1 MSVTTGYIKPWGSY
15 SITLE
20 SSKCKVKTVEV
31 EPKHRLSYQY
41 HTKRDENWVIIQGIA
56 KVTIDGKI
64 EYLKAGNQTTIKRL
78 QKHRV
83 ENVGKELLIF
93 IEVQTGEYFGED
105 DIVRI
110 EDDYDRV

>member
-1 MSVTTGYIKPWGSY
+1 MEDIDIRPWGGYIV
-15 SITLE
+15 TLE
-20 SSKCKVKTVEV
+20 TKRVKNKEISVK
-31 EPKHRLSYQY
+31 PGHRLSYQY

-110 EDDYDRV
+110 EDDYDRI